1 VPNVEYRPVAVST
14 YDPAAPA
21 DRLTGFGNHERL
33 LDDLRAHRE
42 AALLAVFWLD
52 GFRAYRDYFG
62 RLQSDT
68 ILVELAD
75 RLDRIVGTAGACY
88 RPREDELAVIAA
100 ADATELVA
108 KAAAALNVP
117 GRYVAI
123 TCVAGITRLPDD
135 TGDAAEALR
144 LADERLFAASPG
156 RPPRERRRTPRD

>member
-1 VPNVEYRPVAVST
+1 VAVST
-14 YDPAAPA
+14 SDPAALR
-21 DRLTGFGNHERL
+21 DRLTGFGNRERL
-33 LDDLRAHRE
+33 VDDLHARLE
-42 AALLAVFWLD
+42 PVLLAVFWLD

-75 RLDRIVGTAGACY
+75 RLDRIVGTAGTCY
-88 RPREDELAVIAA
+88 RPREDELAVVAG
-100 ADATELVA
+100 ADAGELVG

-123 TCVAGITRLPDD
+123 TCVADTALLPDETD
-135 TGDAAEALR
+135 DPLEALR

-156 RPPRERRRTPRD
+156 RPPRERRSTPRD

>member
-1 VPNVEYRPVAVST
+1 VAVSV
-14 YDPAAPA
+14 YDPAALT

-52 GFRAYRDYFG
+52 GFGDYRDYFG

-75 RLDRIVGTAGACY
+75 RLDRLVGPAGACY

-100 ADATELVA
+100 RDAADLVG

-123 TCVAGITRLPDD
+123 TCVAGTARLPDD
-135 TGDAAEALR
+135 TGDPVEALR
-144 LADERLFAASPG
+144 LADQRLFAASPG
-156 RPPRERRRTPRD
+156 RPPRERRATPRD